1 MITISASGDKANA
14 SGFSLKAART
24 SRLAEIIVN
33 IQASHFLRLPLG
45 IARIAVLGLP
55 ASISASAIR
64 LKDMAQLRAPTIAT
78 IIQLILSSLGIP
90 LEAKNVLITA
100 KGNAK
105 IVCPNLII
113 PRMIWIFRITINL
126 LAFAWAW
133 IVNPMISGISA
144 SADDSVSVPTMIGLN
159 LWGSKAHGQSAP
171 SAVGQIGIRSVQYQ
185 IGM

>member
-1 MITISASGDKANA
+1 
-14 SGFSLKAART
+14 
-24 SRLAEIIVN
+24 
-33 IQASHFLRLPLG
+33 
-45 IARIAVLGLP
+45 
-55 ASISASAIR
+55 
-64 LKDMAQLRAPTIAT
+64 MAQLRAPTIAT

-144 SADDSVSVPTMIGLN
+144 SADDSVLVPTMKTLYFIPNNNDAWVKKEYVHIDPASLLAEPDPERHALN
-159 LWGSKAHGQSAP
+159 GKH
-171 SAVGQIGIRSVQYQ
+171 
-185 IGM
+185 